1 MPALPLVQG
10 DGKWRYQPL
19 VRSEEYTETLWRRLN
34 SFLSRSKQYVS
45 TGYDPQEV
53 LTGWRTVL
61 SAIVVPARRWGIVV
75 PVFSA
80 ATATILIGIRP
91 PALAAATVAAAA
103 IGFFLLCTPCGCN
116 GGPCYLLDGRHG
128 MTFGLDGDWSL
139 KLISCGADGE
149 KNDLGVCAL
158 CCSWGASPPRPL
170 AAPSLCPLS
179 DTDRAPLTTPPLL
192 LACNKT
198 SFSCKLQNF
207 FIEWV
212 MVCCWFVVHE
222 NVLQSC
228 HGYPVIHGSWCL
240 EFLRGMS

>member
-1 MPALPLVQG
+1 MENGALCDSRPCTKMG
-10 DGKWRYQPL
+10 DSSPCLLGCY
-19 VRSEEYTETLWRRLN
+19 
-34 SFLSRSKQYVS
+34 
-45 TGYDPQEV
+45 GYDPDRNKTSCAGCGYCGGGCDRV
-53 LTGWRTVL
+53 L
-61 SAIVVPARRWGIVV
+61 P
-75 PVFSA
+75 
-80 ATATILIGIRP
+80 
-91 PALAAATVAAAA
+91 
-103 IGFFLLCTPCGCN
+103 LCTPCGCN